1 MDQASIS
8 EEILSARDRS
18 DEQKFPDTMREDIIR
33 LDFQPDSDE
42 PIVAQENW
50 LITV

>member
-1 MDQASIS
+1 MDQTSIS

-42 PIVAQENW
+42 PVLVQED
-50 LITV
+50 